1 MIFWIPSRAKS
12 HFTILYIGSF
22 PPYVFISKIDLC
34 HSWFGQGVSCI
45 SYLRLFA
52 SQLARWRIHSLT
64 QDGTTT
70 TSEVEVEVEVEIKP
84 GSSANKDPNSDSSF
98 KAFIFQ
104 LGFIPPH
111 YTYSIDRFEVDIDNS
126 QPTYQH
132 FTHEE
137 STQVST
143 ARMKSILE
151 GFEKVYQRG

>member
-64 QDGTTT
+64 QDGTT
-70 TSEVEVEVEVEIKP
+70 SEVKVEIKP
-84 GSSANKDPNSDSSF
+84 GSSANEDPNSDSSF
-98 KAFIFQ
+98 KAFILQ
-104 LGFIPPH
+104 LDSIIPH
-111 YTYSIDRFEVDIDNS
+111 CTYSTDRFEVDIDNS